1 MLFGVHSGMLG
12 CAMEP
17 SQTTSRHGNRY
28 AALGTAGILTGA
40 LAYIGLRDPH
50 ASGFGFPACPF
61 RLLTG
66 WNCPGCGG
74 LRMTHDLLH
83 GDFGAAVV
91 DNVFM
96 LVGLPM
102 LALWLILR
110 WRGGRTLMPKSVVA
124 VVIIA
129 AVTWTVVRNLPGFPL
144 VPTLIDG

>member
-1 MLFGVHSGMLG
+1 
-12 CAMEP
+12 MEP
-17 SQTTSRHGNRY
+17 SETTSHKGPRF
-28 AALGTAGILTGA
+28 ATLGTAGIFAGA

-50 ASGFGFPACPF
+50 APGFGFPSCPF

-66 WNCPGCGG
+66 WTCPGCGG

-83 GDFGAAVV
+83 GDISAAIV
-91 DNVFM
+91 DNAFL

-102 LALWLILR
+102 LALWMILR
-110 WRGGRTLMPKSVVA
+110 WRGGRTLMPKSAVA
-124 VVIIA
+124 VVIVA

>member
-1 MLFGVHSGMLG
+1 MPPHDMTNRKGS
-12 CAMEP
+12 
-17 SQTTSRHGNRY
+17 RY
-28 AALGTAGILTGA
+28 AALGTAGALAGA

-50 ASGFGFPACPF
+50 APGFGFPACPF

-83 GDFGAAVV
+83 GDIGAAVV
-91 DNVFM
+91 DNAFM

-102 LALWLILR
+102 LALWLVLR
-110 WRGGRTLMPKSVVA
+110 WRSGRQLMPGPAVVVVTVA
-124 VVIIA
+124 VVA
-129 AVTWTVVRNLPGFPL
+129 WTIVRNLPGFPL

>member
-1 MLFGVHSGMLG
+1 MG
-12 CAMEP
+12 P
-17 SQTTSRHGNRY
+17 DRTTSRHGRRHAVLG
-28 AALGTAGILTGA
+28 AAAVFTGA

-50 ASGFGFPACPF
+50 AEGFGFPACPF
-61 RLLTG
+61 HLLTG

-83 GDFGAAVV
+83 GDLGAAVV
-91 DNVFM
+91 DNAFM

-110 WRGGRTLMPKSVVA
+110 WRGGRKLMPTSAVA
-124 VVIIA
+124 VVVVA

-144 VPTLIDG
+144 VPTLIGG

>member
-1 MLFGVHSGMLG
+1 MAPDTRARRNV
-12 CAMEP
+12 
-17 SQTTSRHGNRY
+17 TRY
-28 AALGTAGILTGA
+28 VATAGAAVVGGGA

-50 ASGFGFPACPF
+50 APGFGFPTCPF

-110 WRGGRTLMPKSVVA
+110 WRSGRKLMPKSGGGGRDRRRGGVDGGPQPARVPAGPDVYRRVA
-124 VVIIA
+124 S
-129 AVTWTVVRNLPGFPL
+129 RLR
-144 VPTLIDG
+144 